1 MGAFVVAGVSLCM
14 VDGFRDDGQSDDNV
28 NVNDNDDNVKHKVY
42 DKEDH
47 TIVQFLKVNSS
58 PLLEAIPS
66 ASQRQKE
73 PG

>member
-1 MGAFVVAGVSLCM
+1 M

-28 NVNDNDDNVKHKVY
+28 NDDNDKHKVD

-47 TIVQFLKVNSS
+47 TIVQFLKVNPS

>member
-1 MGAFVVAGVSLCM
+1 M

-28 NVNDNDDNVKHKVY
+28 NVNDDNVKHKVYKVY

>member
-28 NVNDNDDNVKHKVY
+28 NVNDDNVKHKVY